1 MGGIDHQIEPG
12 LLQHPDDVRHRDAS
26 RQNRDV
32 FRLRQQRLTVLR
44 CHAYRGLYR
53 LSDEKFR
60 QLPPFGG
67 AGKHA
72 DITHFGILW
81 G

>member
-12 LLQHPDDVRHRDAS
+12 RLQHPDDVRHRDAP

-32 FRLRQQRLTVLR
+32 FRLWQQRLTVLR

-53 LSDEKFR
+53 LSGEKFR
-60 QLPPFGG
+60 QLSTLRG